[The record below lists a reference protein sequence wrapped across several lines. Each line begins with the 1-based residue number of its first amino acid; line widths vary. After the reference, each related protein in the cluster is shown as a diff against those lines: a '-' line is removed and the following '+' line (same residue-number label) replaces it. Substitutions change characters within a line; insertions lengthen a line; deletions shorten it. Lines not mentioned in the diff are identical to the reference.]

1 MDAEGSRLE
10 FDEEKNIHTVSY
22 KGKKNS
28 NFAVKKSDR
37 HLIQLIKIS
46 NSNEENWPCV
56 PPKMMH
62 WEDPTSVLFLLKMHN
77 LNIIMR
83 KHQKNQN

>member
-1 MDAEGSRLE
+1 MDAEGSGLE
-10 FDEEKNIHTVSY
+10 FDKEKNIHTVSY
-22 KGKKNS
+22 KGKKIVT
-28 NFAVKKSDR
+28 AVKKSDR

-46 NSNEENWPCV
+46 NSNEENWHCV

-62 WEDPTSVLFLLKMHN
+62 WKDPTSVLFLLKMHN